1 MDEKSELIERIKEV
15 LGVLPGNTSYILNV
29 LVREDVIDATKAFI
43 HIKDEGSRC
52 EKFPAPWSCAKE
64 AEAMYE
70 NIKYGWLGAAH
81 GIGYSEWWCEPCRK
95 RVMDG

>member
-1 MDEKSELIERIKEV
+1 MEEKAELIARIQEV
-15 LGVLPGNTSYILNV
+15 LGIVPGNTSYILNV
-29 LVREDVIDATKAFI
+29 LVRDDVIEHTKSYI
-43 HIKDEGSRC
+43 HSMDKASRC
-52 EKFPAPWSCAKE
+52 EKFKAPWSCAKE

-70 NIKYGWLGAAH
+70 NIKYGWLGAAN